1 MEEMFRTRYGKRVE
15 EFPCPLLSTALSQN
29 LPVFTSMETILK
41 SAEVAYFQL
50 TMEKHSY
57 VSRSL
62 DFSWET
68 RNLEFFFIQTSQ
80 LTLFKLWNLR
90 KTCLWC
96 CFGLAASSLPP
107 YATHAWDPPSQR
119 PSNSQFHLLCTSKV
133 CGMSNACINFLR
145 VLSAC
150 PSISETFLN
159 LCCVAGNVPKLVMK
173 MKEGLRRW

>member
-1 MEEMFRTRYGKRVE
+1 MEEMFRTRHGKRVE

-62 DFSWET
+62 DFSWEI

-90 KTCLWC
+90 KTCL
-96 CFGLAASSLPP
+96 
-107 YATHAWDPPSQR
+107 
-119 PSNSQFHLLCTSKV
+119 
-133 CGMSNACINFLR
+133 
-145 VLSAC
+145 
-150 PSISETFLN
+150 
-159 LCCVAGNVPKLVMK
+159 
-173 MKEGLRRW
+173 